1 MKTVSAVLVK
11 VGQEPEVIQV
21 NHNGDGIRELVGG
34 WIESTPL
41 NTMETGLVVF
51 CDEEGKL
58 KDRPF
63 NFEMIHDYIVGD
75 AVIVAPHGENFGEM
89 TPRQIDMAIKM
100 VQLGR
105 VQS

>member
-1 MKTVSAVLVK
+1 MDKVTAVLVK
-11 VGQEPEVIQV
+11 VGQEPEVIKV
-21 NHNGDGIRELVGG
+21 DSGGEGIRELVGG

-41 NTMETGLVVF
+41 NTMDTGLIVF

-63 NFEMIHDYIVGD
+63 NFGMIHDYIVGD
-75 AVIVAPHGENFGEM
+75 AVIVAPNGEYFGEM
-89 TPRQIDMAIKM
+89 TERQVEMAIKM

-105 VQS
+105 Q

>member
-1 MKTVSAVLVK
+1 MKKVNAVLVK

-21 NHNGDGIRELVGG
+21 DSGGDGMRDLVGG

-41 NTMETGLVVF
+41 NYPDTGLIVF

-58 KDRPF
+58 KDKPF
-63 NFEMIHDYIVGD
+63 NFNMVYDYIVGD
-75 AVIVAPHGENFGEM
+75 AVIVANGGEYFADM
-89 TPRQIDMAIKM
+89 DKSKIDMAIKM

-105 VQS
+105 VQ